1 MKPRSR
7 LILYGA
13 LLCAWCTALSLQSFR
28 FAWHQPFASRPVLM
42 FTAGILLAS
51 VVSLLALRA
60 AVHCRGAAGVGTIVL
75 CGGITMRLILAP
87 SHPVQELDIYRYMW
101 DGLVMTETGNPWRFS
116 PALIRDTDRHT
127 GPIELQQLTRLR
139 DTSPGIRNTLDR
151 VHYPTL
157 TTIYPPVSQAVFA
170 AAALAMPP
178 KATARTRLIVTRT
191 AIVVFDV
198 VTIVAILQL
207 LRLFGKPAGWSV
219 CYAWSPL
226 VLKEFGN
233 SGHLDAI
240 AVCFCTWAI
249 VFWIAG
255 IRRHSATRLAIAA
268 GLLGLATGAK
278 LFPVVL
284 VPVVAVSV
292 WRQMG
297 FRSFACNGLILTAVT
312 TVSLYPMFAHRWTT
326 PDRETTLTTSSQM
339 DQSAESPRTLQTG
352 EGIDE
357 FLQSWKMNHFF
368 FRLLEE
374 NLAPR
379 SRAWFAITPESMRMI
394 LTSPVSERLQVNSRR
409 AAFLITRTITTLMFI
424 AIAVRLCQQCTNTNH
439 DRLVRAAF
447 LSLAWF
453 WLLLPTMNPWYWI
466 WAMPLLPFARQRT
479 WLLMSGFVCI
489 YYLRFWFT
497 NSLKMQFVPGTM
509 YSGRQF
515 FQYVVVWVEYLPW
528 CLLFGAEW
536 KQRRRINK
544 AS

>member
-1 MKPRSR
+1 MKPRSG
-7 LILYGA
+7 LMLYGV
-13 LLCAWCTALSLQSFR
+13 LLCGWCTALSVQSFH
-28 FAWHQPFASRPVLM
+28 FAWHQPLANRPVLM
-42 FTAGILLAS
+42 FTTGLLLAS
-51 VVSLLALRA
+51 VINLLALRA
-60 AVHCRGAAGVGTIVL
+60 AIHCKRAAGIANIILYT
-75 CGGITMRLILAP
+75 GIAMRLILVP

-116 PALIRDTDRHT
+116 PALVQETDRHT
-127 GPIELQQLTRLR
+127 GPIALQRLTRLR
-139 DTSPGIRNTLDR
+139 DTSSGIRDTLDR
-151 VHYPTL
+151 VHYAKL

-170 AAALAMPP
+170 MAALAVPQ

-191 AIVVFDV
+191 TITVFDV
-198 VTIVAILQL
+198 VTILAILQL
-207 LRLFGKPAGWSV
+207 LRLVGKPVGWSV

-226 VLKEFGN
+226 VVKEFGN

-240 AVCFCTWAI
+240 AICFCTWAI

-255 IRRHSATRLAIAA
+255 LRRHSSTRLAIAA

-297 FRSFACNGLILTAVT
+297 FRSFACNGLILTTVT
-312 TVSLYPMFAHRWTT
+312 TVSLCPMFVHRWTT
-326 PDRETTLTTSSQM
+326 PAMDTTLANVNQM
-339 DQSAESPRTLQTG
+339 NESKVGTRTLQTG

-374 NLAPR
+374 NLAPQ
-379 SRAWFAITPESMRMI
+379 SPAWFAITPEPLRET
-394 LTSPVSERLQVNSRR
+394 LTNPVSERLQVSSRR
-409 AAFLITRTITTLMFI
+409 AAFLITRTITTLMFF
-424 AIAVRLCQQCTNTNH
+424 AIAVRLCRQSRNINH
-439 DRLVRAAF
+439 ARLLCAAF

-466 WAMPLLPFARQRT
+466 WAMPLLPFARHRT

-489 YYLRFWFT
+489 YYVRFWFI
-497 NSLKMQFVPGTM
+497 NSLNLQFVPGTM
-509 YSGRQF
+509 YSGPQF
-515 FQYVVVWVEYLPW
+515 FQYVVVWLEYLPW
-528 CLLFGAEW
+528 CLLLGAEW
-536 KQRRRINK
+536 KQGRRIKK